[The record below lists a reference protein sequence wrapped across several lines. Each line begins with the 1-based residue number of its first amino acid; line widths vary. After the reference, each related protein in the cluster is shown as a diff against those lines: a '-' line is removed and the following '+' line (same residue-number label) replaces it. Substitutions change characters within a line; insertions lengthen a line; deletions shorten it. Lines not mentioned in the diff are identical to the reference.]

1 MYSQLGQLLVQTV
14 PKLSAM
20 DEPATTT
27 PTENVLF
34 TIDLILAILAG
45 LVLIW
50 GVMVQRRKAEGLSLA
65 EAPARPNTI
74 FEDAVALSVAFYLIA
89 VLLLSYVVDAANLN
103 RDGAAAMLVIGSG
116 AQVVGLVVCL
126 LIASRRFEGGVRAFL
141 SGLPESR
148 PKGRWGMALCIA
160 FVGIG
165 VCPVLAYL
173 TQPVVTWID
182 PTFVPPQHPT
192 LSALEHGQS
201 VMLTVGLWLGAAV
214 VAPVAEECFF
224 RGFLQTMLVG
234 ITGRRWSSIV
244 MVSLVFGLVHYP
256 QPQAVAALVFLSL
269 LLGYAY
275 ERTGSLAAPIAVHAL
290 FNLKTL
296 VWEAIAL
303 SAR

>member
-20 DEPATTT
+20 DEPATAT
-27 PTENVLF
+27 PTERVLF

-50 GVMVQRRKAEGLSLA
+50 GVVVQRRKQGGLSLA

-74 FEDAVALSVAFYLIA
+74 YEDALALSVAFYLIA
-89 VLLLSYVVDAANLN
+89 VLLLSYVVEVANVN
-103 RDGAAAMLVIGSG
+103 RDGTAAMLVIGSG

-126 LIASRRFEGGVRAFL
+126 LIASRRFQGGVRVFL
-141 SGLPESR
+141 VGLPESR

-165 VCPVLAYL
+165 LCPLIAYL
-173 TQPVVTWID
+173 ILPVVTWID

-192 LSALEHGQS
+192 LSALEQGQS
-201 VMLTVGLWLGAAV
+201 AMLTVGLWLGAAV

-244 MVSLVFGLVHYP
+244 IVSIAFGIVHYP
-256 QPQAVAALVFLSL
+256 QPQAVVALIFLSL
-269 LLGYAY
+269 LLGYIY
-275 ERTGSLAAPIAVHAL
+275 ERTGSLSAPIVIHAL

-296 VWEAIAL
+296 VWEAIAM